1 MSRERTPSPTDEVTA
16 DPIVDDAADPAETGP
31 DYDVGYGRPPKHT
44 RFRKGQSGNLRG
56 RPKGRLNATEAL
68 NRELDQ
74 MITVREGGKTIRMTK
89 REAMIK
95 RLAADAMAGKKYAV
109 DAILAHERTR
119 AETSGTAVNFTSDD
133 DDIVKNFLERA
144 GARQNLEGDHGAL

>member
-1 MSRERTPSPTDEVTA
+1 MSRERTPGPTDEVTA
-16 DPIVDDAADPAETGP
+16 DPIVDDAASPAETGP
-31 DYDVGYGRPPKHT
+31 GYDVGYGRPPKHT

-109 DAILAHERTR
+109 DAILAHERAR
-119 AETSGTAVNFTSDD
+119 AETSGAAANLTGDD
-133 DDIVKNFLERA
+133 AAIVENFLTRV
-144 GARQNLEGDHGAL
+144 GARQTPEGDDEAF

>member
-1 MSRERTPSPTDEVTA
+1 MTRKRPPDPTDEVTA
-16 DPIVDDAADPAETGP
+16 DPIVDDAAGSAETGP
-31 DYDVGYGRPPKHT
+31 GYDVGYGRPPKHT

-119 AETSGTAVNFTSDD
+119 AETSGAAANLTGDD
-133 DDIVKNFLERA
+133 DAIIKDFVERM
-144 GARQNLEGDHGAL
+144 GACQAPEDDNGTS

>member
-1 MSRERTPSPTDEVTA
+1 MSRKRTQSPAEEVTA
-16 DPIVDDAADPAETGP
+16 DPMVDDAADPAETGP

-119 AETSGTAVNFTSDD
+119 AEASGTAVNFTSEDAA
-133 DDIVKNFLERA
+133 IVENFLARV
-144 GARQNLEGDHGAL
+144 GAQQPLGGDHGA